1 MRRPTRFRGGRD
13 GEELPAPRDP
23 LRRLVAALERL
34 PGIGPRSAD
43 RIVFHLLSVKR
54 DEVLALAEMI
64 RKVCTDLHPCKECF
78 CVTEE
83 TLCAIC
89 SDPGRDRSL
98 LCVVEQPK
106 DVVSIEQT
114 RQYHGLYHV
123 LMGRLSPQDGIEPE
137 HLTVAPLLKRAGSM
151 REVILAT
158 GADLEGDGTALYL
171 AKRLAP
177 SGVRVTRIARGIPPG
192 AALDYVHEKILAEAL
207 LERRPFGGPP
217 HPPVTGLAP
226 SEPTDT
232 TSRRVEG
239 PAPSESTRRVEGV
252 TRAEWVVLLSVIALC
267 AVVLLTEWG
276 MRLKL
281 WLVGAWA

>member
-1 MRRPTRFRGGRD
+1 MRHPARGRGGRE

-43 RIVFHLLSVKR
+43 RIVFHFLAAKR
-54 DEVLALAEMI
+54 DEVLALAELI
-64 RKVCTDLHPCKECF
+64 RKVRTDLRPCQECF
-78 CVTEE
+78 SVTEE
-83 TLCAIC
+83 SVCAIC
-89 SDPGRDRSL
+89 ADPGRDRSL

-123 LMGRLSPQDGIEPE
+123 LMGRLSPQDGVEPE
-137 HLTVAPLLKRAGSM
+137 HLTVAPLLKRAASM

-158 GADLEGDGTALYL
+158 SVDLEGDGTALYL

-177 SGVRVTRIARGIPPG
+177 SGVRVTRIARGLPPG

-207 LERRPFGGPP
+207 LERRPFG
-217 HPPVTGLAP
+217 T
-226 SEPTDT
+226 
-232 TSRRVEG
+232 G
-239 PAPSESTRRVEGV
+239 PAQTPAAGSASSTEAGV
-252 TRAEWVVLLSVIALC
+252 TRAEWVVLLSVIAFC
-267 AVVLLTEWG
+267 AVVLFTEWG
-276 MRLKL
+276 MRLKM
-281 WLVGAWA
+281 WFSGVWAG